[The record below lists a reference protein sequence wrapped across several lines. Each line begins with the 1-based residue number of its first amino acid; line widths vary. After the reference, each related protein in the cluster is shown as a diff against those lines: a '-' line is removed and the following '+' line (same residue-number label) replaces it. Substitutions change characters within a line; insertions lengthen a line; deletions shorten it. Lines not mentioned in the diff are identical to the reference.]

1 MKKILHSLVVAAGLL
16 MAVTTQAQVSGVV
29 KDGSDNN
36 APIVGASIYWANT
49 TIGSISDSNGEFSLG
64 RVKGYDKLV
73 ASFIGYAPDTVQITS
88 NKQVVEFSLHPA
100 EMETIVVEGIRRG
113 NYSSLNGLLKDE
125 IISLSGLTKMACC
138 SLCESFENS
147 ASVSVGYSDA
157 MTGTKQ
163 IKMLGLAGVYTDV
176 MEEGRPVMRGMGAPY
191 ALSYTPGAWLGGVSL
206 SKGVTSVASSREAI
220 SGHINMQ
227 FPDAHTIAPF
237 FFNAYADTEE
247 RYEANAYGNIQI
259 NDKLS
264 TAIFGHMSNNTIK
277 IDQNHDGF
285 LDLPK
290 TETYA
295 VANRWEYASDPIQ
308 IRAGMKYVKDER
320 LGGSMRFDHAVDRG
334 SKHLYGTGINNESF
348 NAFIKAAIP
357 VGAHIY
363 DEENQESKRSNIY
376 LILDYNR
383 FNTDNY
389 FGYQK
394 AYKGTE
400 DAFYFNGQYS
410 WYLNTS
416 NHIVAGATA
425 TLNKFDEM
433 ARSNILNSNT
443 LQPEEKVWDMDANE
457 REAGVFIEYGY
468 THSDAF
474 NVVLGYRA
482 DYHNMFGWIH
492 TPRIHAKLNITPKL
506 VLRGSA
512 GYGSRTSNIFSD
524 NMSAFATGRYFN
536 VDALNNN
543 HLFLETSMTYGGSLT
558 WNFKLGYDDNAVLS
572 FDYFH
577 NNFYDQIVMDQERDQ
592 NSIYFYEL
600 DGDATSEAYQVDFN
614 WTPARRLDLFAS
626 FRYNDTNVTIQR
638 ADGSL
643 QTVERPLTSRYKGL
657 VNLRYTMPNSKWIFD
672 ATAQFNGKSRVPTQT
687 GNLNDDYMSPEY
699 SMFFAQV
706 TYKTKVLDVYVGC
719 ENIGNYTQK
728 NPIIG
733 ANDPFSTAFNSSL
746 IWGPLTGRKF
756 YVGLRTNLV
765 REDGH
770 DHSHSHSRSHAYTY
784 PRTDSGAHG
793 HNHEGHD
800 HDHEGHDHNHEG
812 HDHNHEGH
820 DHDHEGHDHDHEGH
834 DHTH

>member
-1 MKKILHSLVVAAGLL
+1 MTKKIISAAIALL
-16 MAVTTQAQVSGVV
+16 CSMAAIEASAQVTGVV
-29 KDGSDNN
+29 RDASADNT
-36 APIVGASIYWANT
+36 PMTGASVYWAGT
-49 TIGSISDSNGEFSLG
+49 TIGIVSDANGEFTVS

-73 ASFIGYAPDTVQITS
+73 ASFMGYMPDTVQITS
-88 NKQVVEFSLHPA
+88 NHQVVEFSLQPA
-100 EMETIVVEGIRRG
+100 RMEEIVVEGIRRG
-113 NYSSLNGLLKDE
+113 NFSSLNGLLKDE

-237 FFNAYADTEE
+237 FFNAYADSEE
-247 RYEANAYGNIQI
+247 RYEANAYGNIQL

-264 TAIFGHMSNNTIK
+264 TAIFGHVANNTVK
-277 IDQNHDGF
+277 IDQNRDGF

-290 TETYA
+290 TQTYA
-295 VANRWEYASDPIQ
+295 LANRWEYASDPIQ

-320 LGGSMRFDHAVDRG
+320 LGGSMRFDHAADRG
-334 SKHLYGTGINNESF
+334 SRDLYGTGINNESF
-348 NAFIKAAIP
+348 NAFVKAAIP
-357 VGAHIY
+357 VGAHIF
-363 DEENQESKRSNIY
+363 DEATQESKRSNIY

-383 FNTDNY
+383 FSTDNY
-389 FGYQK
+389 FGWQK
-394 AYKGTE
+394 AYKGSE

-425 TLNKFDEM
+425 TINSYDEM
-433 ARSNILNSNT
+433 VRSNVLEASNT
-443 LQPEEKVWDMDANE
+443 VGEKVWDLDATE
-457 REAGVFIEYGY
+457 REAGAFIEYGY

-524 NMSAFATGRYFN
+524 NMSAFATGRFFN
-536 VDALNNN
+536 TDMLGDD
-543 HLFLETSMTYGGSLT
+543 HLFLETSVTYGGSLT
-558 WNFKLGYDDNAVLS
+558 WNFKLGRDDNAMLS

-577 NNFYDQIVMDQERDQ
+577 NNFFDQIVMDQERDMS
-592 NSIYFYEL
+592 SIYFYEL
-600 DGDATSEAYQVDFN
+600 DGDATSAAYQADFN

-643 QTVERPLTSRYKGL
+643 AEVERPLTSRYKGL

-687 GNLNDDYMSPEY
+687 GNLDDAFYSPEY

-719 ENIGNYTQK
+719 ENIGNYIQK
-728 NPIIG
+728 ESIVG
-733 ANDPFSTAFNSSL
+733 GHDPFSPAFNSSL

-756 YVGLRTNLV
+756 YIGLRTNLV

-784 PRTDSGAHG
+784 PRTDSGAHD
-793 HNHEGHD
+793 HSHEGHD
-800 HDHEGHDHNHEG
+800 HSHEGHDHNH
-812 HDHNHEGH
+812 
-820 DHDHEGHDHDHEGH
+820 
-834 DHTH
+834 